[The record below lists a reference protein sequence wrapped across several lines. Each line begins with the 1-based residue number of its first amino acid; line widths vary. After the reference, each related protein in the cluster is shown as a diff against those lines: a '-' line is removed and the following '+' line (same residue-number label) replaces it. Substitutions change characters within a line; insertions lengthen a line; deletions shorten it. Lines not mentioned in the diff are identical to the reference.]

1 MKMPPMTSLLPR
13 FEATIE
19 RKGVVV
25 QPDGDANEVEGVLN
39 PASTRALTGELL
51 LYPRCVARGNISR
64 IGLMKGRTRGDRVL
78 FERLGFALEP
88 AMAYELRP
96 PGMGGMGCEDPR
108 VTFVPILGRYVMA
121 YTAFGPSGPRIVF
134 ALSADGY
141 AWERLGLVDFAAH
154 GLTDGDDKDA
164 AFFPEPVHSPAGVLS
179 LAFYHRPMRRI
190 STADGHAAIPTLLD
204 LPANERECT
213 RIAYVPLAAVQDD
226 VRNLLR
232 PAESRIVLAPD
243 GPWGRLKTGG
253 GTPPVRI
260 AEGWLSFFHAVDA
273 LEVDGRFA
281 MTYSAGIVVHDGDEP
296 HLLRYRSPRPVLA
309 PSTADELHGIV
320 SNVVFPTGID
330 VRGERSFD
338 VYYGMADAKIGR
350 ASVELAAVPYAS
362 GSAIASRNSEPSAPA
377 SARNAS

>member
-1 MKMPPMTSLLPR
+1 MPPMTSLLPR

-88 AMAYELRP
+88 A
-96 PGMGGMGCEDPR
+96 
-108 VTFVPILGRYVMA
+108 MA

-296 HLLRYRSPRPVLA
+296 HLLRYRSPQPVLA